1 MFPQQAWNDV
11 PCHAGM
17 SSFATY
23 VSCQKNGA
31 VPLRFEF
38 CSRRKFIQSSCYR
51 SACLILKRWM
61 RDSLIGIHPWLRT
74 CSTKCLESLS
84 QYLIGFRTWLLPFRS
99 LQWINK
105 ARLKGLSGSLALDHT
120 GPSPTAVEFCQKTF
134 FSHWRYR
141 NGPSPQR
148 DKWGTPQN
156 TRLGMGWGNEQS
168 LEQTEFSSSLVLLY
182 HPYHPCC
189 RTPTF
194 GTDSFRDM
202 HFALLTRACSF
213 SPLNLFSFLKEFPS
227 WRFFRQ
233 KWFLFSRFRLNLSA
247 CSY

>member
-1 MFPQQAWNDV
+1 MVNFETVNERLLKWDPSLTENLFHKMLRIIEPVFDRIWDL
-11 PCHAGM
+11 
-17 SSFATY
+17 
-23 VSCQKNGA
+23 A
-31 VPLRFEF
+31 VA
-38 CSRRKFIQSSCYR
+38 I
-51 SACLILKRWM
+51 
-61 RDSLIGIHPWLRT
+61 
-74 CSTKCLESLS
+74 
-84 QYLIGFRTWLLPFRS
+84 PFTAMNQPS
-99 LQWINK
+99 K
-105 ARLKGLSGSLALDHT
+105 AERLKSST
-120 GPSPTAVEFCQKTF
+120 GPSPTAVEFCHQKTF

-156 TRLGMGWGNEQS
+156 TCWDVLTWDEQS
-168 LEQTEFSSSLVLLY
+168 LKQTEFSSSMVLL
-182 HPYHPCC
+182 YHPCC

-202 HFALLTRACSF
+202 HFAFLTRACSF

-247 CSY
+247 CSS